1 MSSTKEAEFGTLRS
15 LVWPIYRHELRKVVP
30 MLLMLFLI
38 TFNYTILRN
47 MKDSL
52 VVTAQS
58 SGAEVIPF
66 IKVWVMLPM
75 ALIMTILFIKLTNRF
90 SQERVFYLIIT
101 GFLLFFAFFTFVLY
115 PNRDVLHPHTLADSM
130 QAYLPVGFKGLVA
143 MFRNW
148 TFTAFYVMSELWSS
162 IVMTVLFRGF
172 ANEVTKVA
180 EAGRF
185 YSVIGVGANL
195 SAIVAGQIGVYFSGI
210 TYNPAFPLGRDAW
223 DQTLILLVSAVI
235 IAGLLTMAIFRWMS
249 TQVLTD
255 PSFDEFHHSKLE
267 YKAKRKLSVR
277 ESFSFLSD
285 SKYLVCIAVIVVSYN
300 LVINLVEVV
309 WKDQLRNLYPS
320 PGDYNTYMNNV
331 STIIGVLSTLV
342 AFSMSRLLASFGWT
356 KVALIT
362 PVVMLLTSAGFFTF
376 VCFSDY
382 LGGAVVALTGVTP
395 LAIAVFFG
403 SSQNC
408 LSKAAKFSVFDAS
421 KEMAFIPLCHESK
434 LKGKAAIDGVGSRL
448 GKSGGSLIHQGLLM
462 LFTTLSMSAPYVAA
476 ILMGVIVLWIIAVRI
491 LGKLFN
497 ELVASQQPEAA
508 AEILIEQP
516 QHTPAIGPAQ
526 TA

>member
-1 MSSTKEAEFGTLRS
+1 MSPTKEEFGTLRS
-15 LVWPIYRHELRKVVP
+15 LIWPIYRHELKKVVP

-75 ALIMTILFIKLTNRF
+75 ALLMTVIFIKLTNHF

-101 GFLLFFAFFTFVLY
+101 SFLLFFALFTFVLY
-115 PNRDVLHPHTLADSM
+115 PSRDYLHPHTLADSM

-210 TYNPAFPLGRDAW
+210 KYNPAFPFGRDAW
-223 DQTLILLVSAVI
+223 DQSLILLVGAVI
-235 IAGLLTMAIFRWMS
+235 IAGILTMFIFRWMS

-255 PSFDEFHHSKLE
+255 PSFDEFHHNKREL
-267 YKAKRKLSVR
+267 KARRKLSMR

-285 SKYLVCIAVIVVSYN
+285 SKYLMCIAVVVVSYN

-320 PGDYNTYMNNV
+320 PSDYNTYMNNV
-331 STIIGVLSTLV
+331 STIIGILSTLV
-342 AFSMSRLLASFGWT
+342 AFSMSRLLLNFGWT

-382 LGGAVVALTGVTP
+382 MAGAVVALTGVTP

-403 SSQNC
+403 SAQNC

-462 LFTTLSMSAPYVAA
+462 LFTTLTMSAPYVAA
-476 ILMGVIVLWIIAVRI
+476 ILMIVICLWIFAVRM
-491 LGKLFN
+491 LGKLFV
-497 ELVASQQPEAA
+497 ELVASQQIEGAEEAGLA
-508 AEILIEQP
+508 PPSPPTIGS
-516 QHTPAIGPAQ
+516 TPQ
-526 TA
+526 TAS